1 MKVTLKY
8 CIQIFLMFLKYK
20 EEKKD
25 KYVLREGPCK
35 NPYHVPWSCSVY
47 LPFAMYFQV
56 CDLSDLTCVIWDR

>member
-8 CIQIFLMFLKYK
+8 CIQVFLMFLKYK

-35 NPYHVPWSCSVY
+35 NPYHVPLELFGV
-47 LPFAMYFQV
+47 FALCNVFSGMWPVWF
-56 CDLSDLTCVIWDR
+56 DLRNLR